1 MRGCGCRGSDC
12 GNSLAG
18 MSGGTLV
25 GAAVRGNLISTV
37 MCRNAKTRSAF
48 HRRSHLHISDDIYKK
63 RINEKHKVEMLKEDI

>member
-1 MRGCGCRGSDC
+1 MRGCGCHGSDC

-25 GAAVRGNLISTV
+25 GAAVRSNLISTV

-63 RINEKHKVEMLKEDI
+63 ELMKNIKLKC